1 MERYETL
8 FAQLKNRQEGA
19 FVPFVTLGDPGP
31 EQSLKI
37 IDALIEGGADALEL
51 GIPFSDPLADGPTI
65 QGAALRAFAAE
76 VTPAQCFEML
86 AAIRQKHP
94 TIPIGLLMYANLVFS
109 PGIDAF
115 YAQCARVGV
124 DSVLVAD
131 VPVEESAP
139 FRQAAMR
146 HNIAPIF
153 ICPPNADDDLLRQIT
168 SYGRGYTY
176 LLSRAG
182 VTGAENRAAL
192 PLHHLVEKLAEYHA
206 APPLQGFGISAP
218 EQVSAAID
226 AGAAG
231 AISGSAIVKII
242 ERHLDEPQTM
252 LDELKA
258 FVQSLKAA
266 TKTA

>member
-1 MERYETL
+1 MERYENL
-8 FAQLKNRQEGA
+8 FAQLKDRKEGA
-19 FVPFVTLGDPGP
+19 FVPFVTLGDPSV

-37 IDALIEGGADALEL
+37 IDTLIEAGADALEL

-65 QGAALRAFAAE
+65 QEATLRAFAAG
-76 VTPAQCFEML
+76 VTPSQCFEML
-86 AAIRQKHP
+86 ALIRQKHP

-109 PGIDAF
+109 KGIDEF
-115 YAQCARVGV
+115 YAQCEKVGV

-139 FRQAAMR
+139 FRTAALR
-146 HNIAPIF
+146 HNVAPIF
-153 ICPPNADDDLLRQIT
+153 ICPPNADEELLRQIA

-192 PLHHLVEKLAEYHA
+192 PLHHLVEKLKEFN
-206 APPLQGFGISAP
+206 APPSLQGFGISAP
-218 EQVSAAID
+218 EQVTGAIE

-242 ERHLDEPQTM
+242 EKNVAAPERM
-252 LDELKA
+252 LVELKA
-258 FVQSLKAA
+258 FVSAMKAA
-266 TKTA
+266 THQ

>member
-1 MERYETL
+1 MERYENL
-8 FAQLKNRQEGA
+8 FAQLKDRKEGA
-19 FVPFVTLGDPGP
+19 FVPFVTLGDPSV

-37 IDALIEGGADALEL
+37 IDTLIEAGADALEL

-65 QGAALRAFAAE
+65 QEATLRAFAAG
-76 VTPAQCFEML
+76 VTPSQCFEML
-86 AAIRQKHP
+86 ALIRQKHP

-109 PGIDAF
+109 KGIDEF
-115 YAQCARVGV
+115 YAQCEKVGV

-139 FRQAAMR
+139 FRTAALR

-153 ICPPNADDDLLRQIT
+153 ICPPNADEELLRQIA

-192 PLHHLVEKLAEYHA
+192 PLHHLVEKLKQYD
-206 APPLQGFGISAP
+206 APHSLQGFGISAP
-218 EQVSAAID
+218 EQVAGAIE

-242 ERHLDEPQTM
+242 EKNVAAPEQM
-252 LDELKA
+252 LAELKA
-258 FVQSLKAA
+258 FVSTMKAA
-266 TKTA
+266 THQ

>member
-1 MERYETL
+1 MERYESL
-8 FAQLKNRQEGA
+8 FAQLKERKEGA
-19 FVPFVTLGDPGP
+19 FVPFVTLGDPGI

-37 IDALIEGGADALEL
+37 IDTLIEAGADALEL

-65 QGAALRAFAAE
+65 QNATLRAFAAD

-86 AAIRQKHP
+86 ALIRQKHP

-109 PGIDAF
+109 KGIDEF
-115 YAQCARVGV
+115 YAQCEKVGV

-139 FRQAAMR
+139 FRQAALR
-146 HNIAPIF
+146 HNVAPIF
-153 ICPPNADDDLLRQIT
+153 ICPPNADDDLLRQIA

-192 PLHHLVEKLAEYHA
+192 PLNHLVTKLKEYNA

-218 EQVSAAID
+218 DQVKAAID

-242 ERHLDEPQTM
+242 EQHINEPEKM
-252 LDELKA
+252 LVALKA
-258 FVQSLKAA
+258 FVQPMKAA
-266 TKTA
+266 TRS

>member
-8 FAQLKNRQEGA
+8 FKQLHARQEGA
-19 FVPFVTLGDPGP
+19 FVPFVTLGDPSP

-37 IDALIEGGADALEL
+37 IDTLIEAGADALEL

-65 QGAALRAFAAE
+65 QNATLRAFAAG
-76 VTPAQCFEML
+76 VTPGQCFEML

-109 PGIDAF
+109 RGIDEF
-115 YAQCARVGV
+115 YARCAQAGV

-153 ICPPNADDDLLRQIT
+153 ICPPNADDDLLRQIA

-182 VTGAENRAAL
+182 VTGTENRAAL
-192 PLHHLVEKLAEYHA
+192 PLHHLVEKLTEFHA

-218 EQVSAAID
+218 EQVAAAID

-242 ERHLDEPQTM
+242 EKNLQNPAAM
-252 LDELKA
+252 LAELKT
-258 FVQSLKAA
+258 FVQGLKAA
-266 TKTA
+266 TLPR

>member
-1 MERYETL
+1 MERYENL
-8 FAQLKNRQEGA
+8 FAQLKDRKEGA
-19 FVPFVTLGDPGP
+19 FVPFVTLGDPSV

-37 IDALIEGGADALEL
+37 IDTLIEAGADALEL

-65 QGAALRAFAAE
+65 QEATLRAFAAG
-76 VTPAQCFEML
+76 VTPSQCFEML
-86 AAIRQKHP
+86 ALIRQKHP

-109 PGIDAF
+109 KGIDEF
-115 YAQCARVGV
+115 YAQCEKVGV

-139 FRQAAMR
+139 FRTAALR
-146 HNIAPIF
+146 HNVAPIF
-153 ICPPNADDDLLRQIT
+153 ICPPNADEELLRQIAAH
-168 SYGRGYTY
+168 GRGYTY

-192 PLHHLVEKLAEYHA
+192 PLHHLVEKLKEFN
-206 APPLQGFGISAP
+206 APPSLQGFGISAP
-218 EQVSAAID
+218 DQVTGAIE

-242 ERHLDEPQTM
+242 EKNVAAPEQM
-252 LDELKA
+252 LAELKA
-258 FVQSLKAA
+258 FVSAMKAA
-266 TKTA
+266 TRQ

>member
-8 FAQLKNRQEGA
+8 FKQLKERKEGA
-19 FVPFVTLGDPGP
+19 FVPFVTLGDPSP

-37 IDALIEGGADALEL
+37 IDTLIEAGADALEL

-65 QGAALRAFAAE
+65 QNATLRAFAAG
-76 VTPAQCFEML
+76 VTPSQCFEML

-109 PGIDAF
+109 RGIDEF
-115 YAQCARVGV
+115 YAQCEKAGV

-139 FRQAAMR
+139 FRQAALR
-146 HNIAPIF
+146 HNVAPIF
-153 ICPPNADDDLLRQIT
+153 ICPPNADDELLRQIA
-168 SYGRGYTY
+168 SHGRGYTY

-192 PLHHLVEKLAEYHA
+192 PLHHLVEKLTEYNA

-218 EQVSAAID
+218 EQVTAAIN

-242 ERHLDEPQTM
+242 EKNVDKPAVM
-252 LDELKA
+252 LDELGA
-258 FVQSLKAA
+258 FVRAMKAG
-266 TKTA
+266 TRQ

>member
-1 MERYETL
+1 MERYESL
-8 FAQLKNRQEGA
+8 FAQLKERKEGA
-19 FVPFVTLGDPGP
+19 FVPFVTLGDPGI

-37 IDALIEGGADALEL
+37 IDTLIEAGADALEL

-65 QGAALRAFAAE
+65 QNTTLRAFAAG

-86 AAIRQKHP
+86 ALIRQKHP

-109 PGIDAF
+109 KGIDEF
-115 YAQCARVGV
+115 YAQCEKVGV

-139 FRQAAMR
+139 FRQAALR
-146 HNIAPIF
+146 HNVAPIF
-153 ICPPNADDDLLRQIT
+153 ICPPNADDDLLRQIA

-192 PLHHLVEKLAEYHA
+192 PLNHLVTKLKEYNA

-218 EQVSAAID
+218 DQVKAAID

-242 ERHLDEPQTM
+242 EQHINEPEKM
-252 LDELKA
+252 LVALKA
-258 FVQSLKAA
+258 FVQPMKAA
-266 TKTA
+266 TRS

>member
-1 MERYETL
+1 MERYENL
-8 FAQLKNRQEGA
+8 FEQLNARKEGA
-19 FVPFVTLGDPGP
+19 FVPFVTLGDPSP

-37 IDALIEGGADALEL
+37 IDTLIEAGADALEL

-65 QGAALRAFAAE
+65 QNAALRAFASG
-76 VTPAQCFEML
+76 VTPTQCFEML

-109 PGIDAF
+109 RGIDEF
-115 YAQCARVGV
+115 YAQCAKAGV
-124 DSVLVAD
+124 DSVLIAD

-139 FRQAAMR
+139 FRQAALR
-146 HNIAPIF
+146 HNVAPIF
-153 ICPPNADDDLLRQIT
+153 ICPPNADDELLRQIA
-168 SYGRGYTY
+168 SYARGYTY

-192 PLHHLVEKLAEYHA
+192 PLHHLVEKLKEYNA
-206 APPLQGFGISAP
+206 APPLQGFGISSP
-218 EQVSAAID
+218 DQVTSSIG

-242 ERHLDEPQTM
+242 ENNLDKPTVM
-252 LDELKA
+252 LEELGA
-258 FVQSLKAA
+258 FVRAMKAG
-266 TKTA
+266 TQQ

>member
-1 MERYETL
+1 MERYENL
-8 FAQLKNRQEGA
+8 FAQLKDRKEGA
-19 FVPFVTLGDPGP
+19 FVPFVTLGDPSV

-37 IDALIEGGADALEL
+37 IDTLIEAGADALEL

-65 QGAALRAFAAE
+65 QEATLRAFAAG
-76 VTPAQCFEML
+76 VTPSQCFEML
-86 AAIRQKHP
+86 ALIRQKHP

-109 PGIDAF
+109 KGIDEF
-115 YAQCARVGV
+115 YAQCEKVGV

-139 FRQAAMR
+139 FRTAALR

-153 ICPPNADDDLLRQIT
+153 ICPPNADEELLRQIA

-192 PLHHLVEKLAEYHA
+192 PLHHLVEKLKEFN
-206 APPLQGFGISAP
+206 APPSLQGFGISAP
-218 EQVSAAID
+218 EQVTGAIE

-242 ERHLDEPQTM
+242 EKNVAAPEQM
-252 LDELKA
+252 LAELKA
-258 FVQSLKAA
+258 FVSAMKAA
-266 TKTA
+266 TQQ

>member
-1 MERYETL
+1 MERYDNT
-8 FAQLKNRQEGA
+8 FTALKARQEGA

-65 QGAALRAFAAE
+65 QNATLRAFAAG
-76 VTPAQCFEML
+76 VTPTQCFEML

-94 TIPIGLLMYANLVFS
+94 TIPIGLLMYANLVFNR
-109 PGIDAF
+109 GIDEF
-115 YAQCARVGV
+115 YAECARVGV

-146 HNIAPIF
+146 HNVAPIF
-153 ICPPNADDDLLRQIT
+153 ICPPNADDDLLRQIA
-168 SYGRGYTY
+168 SWGRGYTY

-182 VTGAENRAAL
+182 VTGAENKAAL
-192 PLHHLVEKLAEYHA
+192 PLHHLVEKLTEYHA
-206 APPLQGFGISAP
+206 APPLQGFGISSP
-218 EQVSAAID
+218 EQVSAAVS

-231 AISGSAIVKII
+231 AISGSAVVKII
-242 ERHLDEPQTM
+242 ERNLDRPQPM

-258 FVQSLKAA
+258 FASAMKAA
-266 TKTA
+266 TRPA